1 MSHWNFS
8 NLAFSTNCVMNFLFT
23 QNIIVARFARSVEW
37 DFFVISNTVS
47 SCSTAAAVKF
57 SKKKVSPSTLV
68 MLNNLVKKV
77 HWSLFSP
84 QYSWVSESFSVYFK
98 ISSKNVRIGFCSSG
112 LYIATRVVV
121 RVKLNEIS
129 SQTHHWILITSFG
142 QACYTLGSQLL
153 LA

>member
-98 ISSKNVRIGFCSSG
+98 ISSKNEREGFCCLDFQTG
-112 LYIATRVVV
+112 VVVV